1 MTIVN
6 VVDAPCGYGKTS
18 WAIDYMNSMS
28 KDSHQFIY
36 VTPFLDE
43 VKRVKDSIINRV
55 FHEPQAVKGETKLED
70 VHKLLGQGNDIV
82 TTHALFQMAT
92 AETMEL
98 IRVNN
103 YTLILDEVLNV
114 IEQIPLKKSDLK
126 LLEEADAIRI
136 IKKENGLKYI
146 EWNDDKKDYDTKY
159 NNIKIMALTNNLMYC
174 DNSALIWNLPCELFS
189 LFQNVFI
196 LTYMFKGQ
204 IQKAYYDLHG
214 VGYRYL
220 SVIKEDDGYVLVPYK
235 DRVPYDKESLIRKIN
250 IYDGHLNK
258 VGDKSFS
265 LSKGWFEKP
274 INKEIV
280 KKLRNNARNYLM
292 NICKETSEK
301 VMWTTIKGDK
311 DRIKKQVTPKG
322 YKGSFLSMTSR
333 ATNDYKE
340 KSCMA
345 YLVNRFINP
354 ITKQFFEQY
363 GVKIDQ
369 ETWAVAEL
377 IQWIWRSRIRDGLPI
392 RIYIPSMRMRNLFNI
407 YLTSEKYE
415 EAPANA
421 IIDEPPS
428 DWNL

>member
-1 MTIVN
+1 
-6 VVDAPCGYGKTS
+6 
-18 WAIDYMNSMS
+18 
-28 KDSHQFIY
+28 
-36 VTPFLDE
+36 
-43 VKRVKDSIINRV
+43 
-55 FHEPQAVKGETKLED
+55 
-70 VHKLLGQGNDIV
+70 
-82 TTHALFQMAT
+82 MAT

-146 EWNDDKKDYDTKY
+146 EWNDNKKDYDTKY
-159 NNIKIMALTNNLMYC
+159 NNIKKMALTNNLMYC

-235 DRVPYDKESLIRKIN
+235 DRVPYDKEFLNRKIN

-258 VGDKSFS
+258 IGDTSYS
-265 LSKGWFEKP
+265 LSKGWFEKHA
-274 INKEIV
+274 NKELV

-292 NICKETSEK
+292 NICKETSEN

-311 DRIKKQVTPKG
+311 DRIIKHVTPKG

-392 RIYIPSMRMRNLFNI
+392 QIYIPSKRMRDLFNT
-407 YLTSEKYE
+407 YLHSEKYE

-421 IIDEPPS
+421 IIDESPS